1 MLPGYLQGLICGM
14 IEPQN
19 IIVYEPPKKYGG
31 YTVVDNSDYSG
42 LTPDEKTFGMLTHL
56 SALLFLILPSFGNVI
71 GPLVVWLLKKDQ
83 SEWIDR
89 QGKESLNFQ
98 ISITIYAIL
107 SGILVIVLIGFLL
120 LPLLFIFWLI
130 FVIIASVKVS
140 NGEEFHYPLAI
151 RFFN

>member
-1 MLPGYLQGLICGM
+1 M
-14 IEPQN
+14 
-19 IIVYEPPKKYGG
+19 
-31 YTVVDNSDYSG
+31 VDNSDYSG